1 MNPIVL
7 DLIIKGVESLPA
19 LVEAG
24 INIYNRVNQIKA
36 LAQGAKD
43 GTLTPADIAKVR
55 AEFDANLADFNEPMD
70 DV

>member
-1 MNPIVL
+1 MNPVVL

-24 INIYNRVNQIKA
+24 VNIYTRVQQIKT

-43 GTLTPADIAKVR
+43 GTLTKADIAKVR
-55 AEFDANLADFNEPMD
+55 AQFDANLDDFDTPMT
-70 DV
+70 

>member
-1 MNPIVL
+1 MNPAVL

-24 INIYNRVNQIKA
+24 INIYNRVTQIKA

-43 GTLTPADIAKVR
+43 GTLTPADIEKVR
-55 AEFDANLADFNEPMD
+55 AQFDADLDDFNQPMA
-70 DV
+70 

>member
-1 MNPIVL
+1 MNPIVF

-24 INIYNRVNQIKA
+24 IDIYNRVEQIKS

-43 GTLTPADIAKVR
+43 GTLTHADIVKVR
-55 AEFDANLADFNEPMD
+55 AQFDADLDDFNKPID
-70 DV
+70 

>member
-7 DLIIKGVESLPA
+7 DLIIKGVESLPS

-24 INIYNRVNQIKA
+24 ISIYNRVAQIKA

-43 GTLTPADIAKVR
+43 GTLTPADIGRVR
-55 AEFDANLADFNEPMD
+55 MQFDADLDDFNQPI
-70 DV
+70 

>member
-24 INIYNRVNQIKA
+24 INIYNRVEQIKA
-36 LAQGAKD
+36 LAQGAKN
-43 GTLTPADIAKVR
+43 GTLTKADIVKVR
-55 AEFDANLADFNEPMD
+55 AQFDADLDDFNRPL
-70 DV
+70 

>member
-24 INIYNRVNQIKA
+24 INIYNRVEQIKA

-43 GTLTPADIAKVR
+43 GTLTPTDIARVR
-55 AEFDANLADFNEPMD
+55 AAFDADLDDFNEPL
-70 DV
+70 V

>member
-24 INIYNRVNQIKA
+24 IDIYNRVDQIKK

-43 GTLTPADIAKVR
+43 GTLTKADIAKVR
-55 AEFDANLADFNEPMD
+55 AQFDADIDDFNEPI
-70 DV
+70 

>member
-1 MNPIVL
+1 MNPVVL

-24 INIYNRVNQIKA
+24 INIYNRVEQIKA

-43 GTLTPADIAKVR
+43 GTLTKADIAKIR
-55 AEFDANLADFNEPMD
+55 AQFDADLDDFNTPIA
-70 DV
+70 

>member
-24 INIYNRVNQIKA
+24 ISIYSRVEQIKM

-43 GTLTPADIAKVR
+43 GTLTHDDIAKVR
-55 AEFDANLADFNEPMD
+55 AAFDADLDDFNKPIE
-70 DV
+70 

>member
-24 INIYNRVNQIKA
+24 IDIYNRVNQIKA

-43 GTLTPADIAKVR
+43 GTLTKADIVKVR
-55 AEFDANLADFNEPMD
+55 AQFDADLDDFNKPID
-70 DV
+70 

>member
-1 MNPIVL
+1 MNPVIL

-24 INIYNRVNQIKA
+24 INIYSRVQQIKA

-43 GTLTPADIAKVR
+43 GTLTKADIAKVR
-55 AEFDANLADFNEPMD
+55 AQFDADLDDFNTPTA
-70 DV
+70 

>member
-1 MNPIVL
+1 MNPVVL
-7 DLIIKGVESLPA
+7 DLIIKGVSSLPA
-19 LVEAG
+19 LVGAG
-24 INIYNRVNQIKA
+24 IDIYNRVEQIKK

-55 AEFDANLADFNEPMD
+55 AEFDTNLADFNEPMD

>member
-1 MNPIVL
+1 MNPEVL
-7 DLIIKGVESLPA
+7 DLIIKGVESLPV

-24 INIYNRVNQIKA
+24 INIYNRVEQIKA

-55 AEFDANLADFNEPMD
+55 AAFDANLDDFNEPLT
-70 DV
+70 

>member
-24 INIYNRVNQIKA
+24 INIYNRVEQIKA

-43 GTLTPADIAKVR
+43 GTLTKADIAKVR
-55 AEFDANLADFNEPMD
+55 AQFDADLDDFNKPID
-70 DV
+70 GR